1 MVGICNSAR
10 DGSSDVRIAWM
21 LQGPA
26 HLENAAVEVLNTCSI
41 ACGFGEKELF
51 KSSLGGEKSRC
62 RQVQKKDH
70 MKVWGERVFLK
81 SVLAPWTKY
90 SLGTRETSVT

>member
-1 MVGICNSAR
+1 MDLHQAN
-10 DGSSDVRIAWM
+10 
-21 LQGPA
+21 
-26 HLENAAVEVLNTCSI
+26 HLGVKWYSKLIPLPNADVEVLNTCSI